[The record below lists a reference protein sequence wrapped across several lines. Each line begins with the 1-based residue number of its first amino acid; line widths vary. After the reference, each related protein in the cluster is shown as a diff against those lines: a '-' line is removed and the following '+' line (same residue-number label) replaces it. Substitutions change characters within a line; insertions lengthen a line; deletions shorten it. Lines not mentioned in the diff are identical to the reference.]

1 MNRGMDGEW
10 MNGWTDGW
18 LSCNAHHYAW
28 VFLFVCFFSFFFA
41 TPVEYDSFQAMDLI

>member
-1 MNRGMDGEW
+1 MDGEW

-18 LSCNAHHYAW
+18 MAGYPVMPTITHGF
-28 VFLFVCFFSFFFA
+28 FLFVCFFSFFFA